1 MIEFILKRLLQAIP
15 VLLIVVSASFFMIR
29 LAPGDPFS
37 QERALPTEVLKSLN
51 TYYKLDQPLTVQYLD
66 YLSNLLQG
74 EFGPSFK
81 YPGRT
86 VTEIIGA
93 GLPVTFELGAYA
105 MLIALLLGISSGVVA
120 SLRPNTW
127 QDYVPMSLAMIG
139 ICLPSYVLG
148 PLLVLIIG
156 IWLEWLPVSGWG
168 YIPGDKILPSVTM
181 GFVYAAYIS
190 RLSRG
195 GMLEIL
201 NQDFIRT
208 ARAKGV
214 SEGMI
219 VLRHALRGGMQP
231 VVSFMGPAL
240 AGLLGGS
247 FVVETIFQI
256 PGLGRYYV
264 QAAFNRDYT
273 LILGMTV
280 FFATLIIAFNLLA
293 DIVAAWLNPRLRR
306 GKTAGNG

>member
-1 MIEFILKRLLQAIP
+1 MLEFIVKRLLQAVP
-15 VLLIVVSASFFMIR
+15 VLLIVITCSFFLVRM
-29 LAPGDPFS
+29 APGDPFS
-37 QERALPTEVLKSLN
+37 SEKAMAPEVLKSLN
-51 TYYKLDQPLTVQYLD
+51 EHYHLDQPLVVQYFD
-66 YLSNLLQG
+66 YLVNVLQG

-93 GLPVTFELGAYA
+93 GMPVTFELGFYA
-105 MLIALLLGISSGVVA
+105 LSIALLFGIGTGVIA
-120 SLRPNTW
+120 SLKPNTW
-127 QDYVPMSLAMIG
+127 QDYLPMSLAMTG

-148 PLLVLIIG
+148 PLLVLFFG
-156 IWLEWLPVSGWG
+156 IWLEWVPVSGWG
-168 YIPGDKILPSVTM
+168 YIPGDKILPSVTL
-181 GFVYAAYIS
+181 GFVYAAYVA

-201 NQDFIRT
+201 TQDFIRT

-214 SEGMI
+214 SGPMI
-219 VLRHALRGGMQP
+219 IIRHALRGGMQP

-273 LILGMTV
+273 LILGMTI
-280 FFATLIIAFNLLA
+280 FFAALIIAFNLLA
-293 DIVAAWLNPRLRR
+293 DIVAAWLNPRLRYS
-306 GKTAGNG
+306 AGAKH

>member
-1 MIEFILKRLLQAIP
+1 MLGFILKRVLQAIP
-15 VLLIVVSASFFMIR
+15 VLLIVITGTFFLVR

-37 QERALPTEVLKSLN
+37 AEKALPPEVVKSLKQHYN
-51 TYYKLDQPLTVQYLD
+51 LDRPLHIQYLR
-66 YLSNLLQG
+66 YLGNILHG
-74 EFGPSFK
+74 KFGPSFK

-93 GLPVTFELGAYA
+93 GMPVTFELGFYA
-105 MLIALLLGISSGVVA
+105 LLIALVLGIGSGVIA
-120 SLRPNTW
+120 SLKPNTL
-127 QDYVPMSLAMIG
+127 QDYIPMTLAMTG

-148 PLLVLIIG
+148 PLLILIFG
-156 IWLEWLPVSGWG
+156 IWLEWVPVSGWG
-168 YIPGDKILPSVTM
+168 YIPGDKILPSMTLGLV
-181 GFVYAAYIS
+181 FAAYIS
-190 RLSRG
+190 RLARG

-208 ARAKGV
+208 AKAKGV
-214 SEGMI
+214 SKPMI
-219 VLRHALRGGMQP
+219 VFRHALRGGLQP
-231 VVSFMGPAL
+231 VVSFLGPAV

-247 FVVETIFQI
+247 FVIETIFQI

-280 FFATLIIAFNLLA
+280 FFATIIILFNLLA
-293 DIVAAWLNPRLRR
+293 DIMLVWLNPKLHR
-306 GKTAGNG
+306 GAK

>member
-1 MIEFILKRLLQAIP
+1 MFGFILKRVAQAIP
-15 VLLIVVSASFFMIR
+15 VLFIVISCAFFLIR

-37 QERALPTEVLKSLN
+37 AEKALPPEVVKSLKQH
-51 TYYKLDQPLTVQYLD
+51 YHLDRPLSTQYLM
-66 YLSNLLQG
+66 YLGNIVRG
-74 EFGPSFK
+74 DFGPSFK
-81 YPGRT
+81 FPGRT

-93 GLPVTFELGAYA
+93 GMPVTFELGFYA
-105 MLIALLLGISSGVVA
+105 LIIALVLGIGSGVIA
-120 SLRPNTW
+120 SLKPNTL
-127 QDYVPMSLAMIG
+127 QDYLPMSIAMTG

-148 PLLVLIIG
+148 PLLILIFG

-168 YIPGDKILPSVTM
+168 YIPGDKILPSATL
-181 GFVYAAYIS
+181 GFVFAAYIS
-190 RLSRG
+190 RLTRG

-201 NQDFIRT
+201 SQDFIRT

-214 SEGMI
+214 SRPMI
-219 VLRHALRGGMQP
+219 VFRHALRGGLQP
-231 VVSFMGPAL
+231 VVSFLGPAV

-247 FVVETIFQI
+247 FVIETIFQI

-280 FFATLIIAFNLLA
+280 FFATLIILFNLLA
-293 DIVAAWLNPRLRR
+293 DIILVWMNPKLRR
-306 GKTAGNG
+306 GGN

>member
-1 MIEFILKRLLQAIP
+1 MLEFILKRLLQAIP
-15 VLLIVVSASFFMIR
+15 VLLIVITASFFMIR
-29 LAPGDPFS
+29 LAPGEPFS
-37 QERALPTEVLKSLN
+37 QERAMPVEVLKSLN
-51 TYYKLDQPLTVQYLD
+51 SYYKLDQPLVAQYLE
-66 YLSNLLQG
+66 YLKNIAQG
-74 EFGPSFK
+74 DFGPSFK
-81 YPGRT
+81 YSGRT

-93 GLPVTFELGAYA
+93 GLPVTFELGGYA
-105 MLIALLLGISSGVVA
+105 LLIALLIGISSGVIA

-127 QDYVPMSLAMIG
+127 QDYVPMSFAMIG

-148 PLLVLIIG
+148 PLLVLIVG

-168 YIPGDKILPSVTM
+168 YIPGDKVLPSVTM

-190 RLSRG
+190 RLARG

-201 NQDFIRT
+201 SQDFIRT

-214 SEGMI
+214 SESMI

-273 LILGMTV
+273 LILGMTI
-280 FFATLIIAFNLLA
+280 FFAVLIVAFNLLA
-293 DIVAAWLNPRLRR
+293 DIVAAWMNPRLRS
-306 GKTAGNG
+306 GKAAGG

>member
-1 MIEFILKRLLQAIP
+1 MIEFILKRLLQALP
-15 VLLIVVSASFFMIR
+15 VLLIVITASFFMIR

-37 QERALPTEVLKSLN
+37 QERALPVEVMKGLR
-51 TYYKLDQPLTVQYLD
+51 TYYKLDQPLVTQYLE
-66 YLSNLLQG
+66 YLKNIAQG
-74 EFGPSFK
+74 DFGPSFK
-81 YPGRT
+81 YSGRT

-105 MLIALLLGISSGVVA
+105 LLIALLIGISSGVIA

-148 PLLVLIIG
+148 PLLVLIVG

-190 RLSRG
+190 RLARG

-201 NQDFIRT
+201 SQDFIRT

-214 SEGMI
+214 SESMI

-273 LILGMTV
+273 LILGMTI
-280 FFATLIIAFNLLA
+280 FFAVLIIAFNLLA
-293 DIVAAWLNPRLRR
+293 DILAAWMNPRLRS
-306 GKTAGNG
+306 GKAAGG

>member
-1 MIEFILKRLLQAIP
+1 MFEFIIKRVLQAIP
-15 VLLIVVSASFFMIR
+15 VLLIVITCSFLLVRM
-29 LAPGDPFS
+29 APGDPFS
-37 QERALPTEVLKSLN
+37 SEKALPPGVLKSLN
-51 TYYKLDQPLTVQYLD
+51 EHYKLDQPLYVQYVD
-66 YLSNLLQG
+66 YLGNLLQG
-74 EFGPSFK
+74 DFGPSFK
-81 YPGRT
+81 YPGRS

-93 GLPVTFELGAYA
+93 GLPVTFELGFYA
-105 MLIALLLGISSGVVA
+105 IMIALIFGITTGVIA
-120 SLRPNTW
+120 SLKPNTW
-127 QDYVPMSLAMIG
+127 QDYLPMSLVMVG

-148 PLLVLIIG
+148 PLLVLVFG

-168 YIPGDKILPSVTM
+168 YIPGDKILPSVTLGM
-181 GFVYAAYIS
+181 VYAAYIA

-201 NQDFIRT
+201 TQDFIRT

-214 SEGMI
+214 SGPM
-219 VLRHALRGGMQP
+219 VVFRHALRGGMQP

-273 LILGMTV
+273 LILGMTI
-280 FFATLIIAFNLLA
+280 FFAALIILFNLLA
-293 DIVAAWLNPRLRR
+293 DIIAAWMNPRLRHR
-306 GKTAGNG
+306 VTNRN

>member
-1 MIEFILKRLLQAIP
+1 MPGFILRRLLQAIP
-15 VLLIVVSASFFMIR
+15 VLLIVITCSFFLVR
-29 LAPGDPFS
+29 LAPGDPFTS
-37 QERALPTEVLKSLN
+37 EKALPPEVLKSLRQHYN
-51 TYYKLDQPLTVQYLD
+51 LDKPLYTQYVIYID
-66 YLSNLLQG
+66 NLLHG
-74 EFGPSFK
+74 NFGPSFK

-86 VTEIIGA
+86 VTEIIAA
-93 GLPVTFELGAYA
+93 GMPVTFELGFYA
-105 MLIALLLGISSGVVA
+105 LLFALLLGIGSGVIA
-120 SLRPNTW
+120 SLRPNTA
-127 QDYVPMSLAMIG
+127 QDYIPMSMAMIG

-148 PLLVLIIG
+148 PLLVLVFG

-168 YIPGDKILPSVTM
+168 YIPGDKILPSVTL
-181 GFVYAAYIS
+181 GFMYAAYVA

-201 NQDFIRT
+201 NQDYIRT

-214 SEGMI
+214 SKLMI
-219 VLRHALRGGMQP
+219 VLKHAMRGGMQP
-231 VVSFMGPAL
+231 VVSFMGPGI

-247 FVVETIFQI
+247 FVIETIFQI

-280 FFATLIIAFNLLA
+280 FFATLIIVFNLLA
-293 DIVAAWLNPRLRR
+293 DIALAWMNPRLRR
-306 GKTAGNG
+306 TTTTGN

>member
-1 MIEFILKRLLQAIP
+1 MIGFIIRRVVQAVP
-15 VLLIVVSASFFMIR
+15 VLFIVITGAFFLVR
-29 LAPGDPFS
+29 LAPGDPFAV
-37 QERALPTEVLKSLN
+37 EKALPPEVVKGLRQH
-51 TYYKLDQPLTVQYLD
+51 YQLDQPFYVQYLN
-66 YLSNLLQG
+66 YLKNLLQG

-81 YPGRT
+81 YPGRS

-105 MLIALLLGISSGVVA
+105 LIIALILGTGSGLIA
-120 SLRPNTW
+120 SLRPNTL
-127 QDYVPMSLAMIG
+127 QDYIPMSLAMTG

-148 PLLVLIIG
+148 PLLVLIFGIG
-156 IWLEWLPVSGWG
+156 LEWLPVSGWG
-168 YIPGDKILPSVTM
+168 YLPGDKILPSVTL
-181 GFVYAAYIS
+181 GFVFAAYIS
-190 RLSRG
+190 RLTRG
-195 GMLEIL
+195 GMLEVL
-201 NQDFIRT
+201 SQDFILT

-214 SEGMI
+214 SRPVII
-219 VLRHALRGGMQP
+219 VRHALRGGLQP
-231 VVSFMGPAL
+231 VVSFLGPAI

-280 FFATLIIAFNLLA
+280 FFASLIIIFNLLT
-293 DIVAAWLNPRLRR
+293 DIATVWMNPRLKR
-306 GKTAGNG
+306 GGE

>member
-1 MIEFILKRLLQAIP
+1 MFELILKRVLQAVP
-15 VLLIVVSASFFMIR
+15 VLLIVITGSFFLIR

-37 QERALPTEVLKSLN
+37 QDKALPVEVLKSLKEHYN
-51 TYYKLDQPLTVQYLD
+51 LDKPLYIQYID
-66 YLSNLLQG
+66 YLGDLLHG
-74 EFGPSFK
+74 DFGPSFK

-93 GLPVTFELGAYA
+93 GMPVTFELGLY
-105 MLIALLLGISSGVVA
+105 ALLISLGVGITAGILA
-120 SLRPNTW
+120 ALKPNTL
-127 QDYVPMSLAMIG
+127 QDYIPMSLSMVG
-139 ICLPSYVLG
+139 ICLPTYVLG
-148 PLLVLIIG
+148 PLLVLVFG

-168 YIPGDKILPSVTM
+168 YIPGDKILPSVTL
-181 GFVYAAYIS
+181 GFFYAAYVS

-214 SEGMI
+214 SKTMI
-219 VLRHALRGGMQP
+219 VFRHALRGGLQP
-231 VVSFMGPAL
+231 VVSFLGPAV

-273 LILGMTV
+273 LILGMTI
-280 FFATLIIAFNLLA
+280 FFASLIIVFNLLA
-293 DIVAAWLNPRLRR
+293 DILIVWLNPRLRHA
-306 GKTAGNG
+306 GK

>member
-1 MIEFILKRLLQAIP
+1 MKGLR
-15 VLLIVVSASFFMIR
+15 
-29 LAPGDPFS
+29 
-37 QERALPTEVLKSLN
+37 
-51 TYYKLDQPLTVQYLD
+51 TYYKLDQPLVTQYIE
-66 YLSNLLQG
+66 YLKNIAQG
-74 EFGPSFK
+74 DFGPSFK
-81 YPGRT
+81 YSGRT

-105 MLIALLLGISSGVVA
+105 LLIALLIGISSGVIA

-148 PLLVLIIG
+148 PLLVLIVG

-190 RLSRG
+190 RLARG

-201 NQDFIRT
+201 SQDFIRT

-214 SEGMI
+214 SESMI

-231 VVSFMGPAL
+231 VISFMGPAL

-273 LILGMTV
+273 LILGMTI
-280 FFATLIIAFNLLA
+280 FFAVLIVVFNLLA
-293 DIVAAWLNPRLRR
+293 DIVAAWMNPRLRS
-306 GKTAGNG
+306 GKAAGG

>member
-1 MIEFILKRLLQAIP
+1 
-15 VLLIVVSASFFMIR
+15 V
-29 LAPGDPFS
+29 
-37 QERALPTEVLKSLN
+37 
-51 TYYKLDQPLTVQYLD
+51 VQYFD
-66 YLSNLLQG
+66 YLVNVLQG

-93 GLPVTFELGAYA
+93 GMPVTFELGFYA
-105 MLIALLLGISSGVVA
+105 LSIALLFGIGTGVIA
-120 SLRPNTW
+120 SLKPNTW
-127 QDYVPMSLAMIG
+127 QDYLPMSLAMTG

-148 PLLVLIIG
+148 PLLVLFFG
-156 IWLEWLPVSGWG
+156 IWLEWVPVSGWG
-168 YIPGDKILPSVTM
+168 YIPGDKILPSVTL
-181 GFVYAAYIS
+181 GFVYAAYVA

-201 NQDFIRT
+201 TQDFIRT

-214 SEGMI
+214 SGPMI
-219 VLRHALRGGMQP
+219 IIRHALRGGMQP

-273 LILGMTV
+273 LILGMTI
-280 FFATLIIAFNLLA
+280 FFAALIIAFNLLA
-293 DIVAAWLNPRLRR
+293 DIVAAWLNPRLRYS
-306 GKTAGNG
+306 AGAKH

>member
-1 MIEFILKRLLQAIP
+1 MPAFILKRLLQTLP
-15 VLLIVVSASFFMIR
+15 VLLIVITASFFMVR

-37 QERALPTEVLKSLN
+37 QERALPVEVMKGLR
-51 TYYKLDQPLTVQYLD
+51 TYYKLDQPLVTQYIE
-66 YLSNLLQG
+66 YLKNIAQG
-74 EFGPSFK
+74 DFGPSFK
-81 YPGRT
+81 YSGRT

-105 MLIALLLGISSGVVA
+105 LLIALLIGISSGVIA

-127 QDYVPMSLAMIG
+127 QDYVPMSFAMIG

-148 PLLVLIIG
+148 PLLVLIVG

-190 RLSRG
+190 RLARG

-201 NQDFIRT
+201 SQDFIRT

-214 SEGMI
+214 SESMI

-231 VVSFMGPAL
+231 VISFMGPAL

-273 LILGMTV
+273 LILGMTI
-280 FFATLIIAFNLLA
+280 FFAVLIVVFNLLA
-293 DIVAAWLNPRLRR
+293 DIVAAWMNPRLRS
-306 GKTAGNG
+306 GKSAGG

>member
-1 MIEFILKRLLQAIP
+1 MPAFILKRLLQALP
-15 VLLIVVSASFFMIR
+15 VLLIVITASFFMVR

-37 QERALPTEVLKSLN
+37 QERALPVEVMKGLR
-51 TYYKLDQPLTVQYLD
+51 TYYKLDQPLVTQYIE
-66 YLSNLLQG
+66 YLKNIAQG
-74 EFGPSFK
+74 DFGPSFK
-81 YPGRT
+81 YSGRT

-105 MLIALLLGISSGVVA
+105 LLIALLVGISSGVIA

-148 PLLVLIIG
+148 PLLVLIVG

-190 RLSRG
+190 RLARG

-201 NQDFIRT
+201 SQDFIRT

-214 SEGMI
+214 SESMI

-231 VVSFMGPAL
+231 VISFMGPAL

-273 LILGMTV
+273 LILGMTI
-280 FFATLIIAFNLLA
+280 FFAVLIVVFNLLA
-293 DIVAAWLNPRLRR
+293 DIVAAWMNPRLRS
-306 GKTAGNG
+306 GKSAGG

>member
-1 MIEFILKRLLQAIP
+1 MFGFILKRVAQAIP
-15 VLLIVVSASFFMIR
+15 VLFIVISCAFFLIR

-37 QERALPTEVLKSLN
+37 AEKALPPEVVKSLKQH
-51 TYYKLDQPLTVQYLD
+51 YHLDRPLSTQYLM
-66 YLSNLLQG
+66 YLGNIVRG
-74 EFGPSFK
+74 DFGPSFK
-81 YPGRT
+81 FPGRT

-93 GLPVTFELGAYA
+93 GMPVTFELGFYA
-105 MLIALLLGISSGVVA
+105 LIIALALGIGSGVIA
-120 SLRPNTW
+120 SLKPNTL
-127 QDYVPMSLAMIG
+127 QDYLPMSIAMTG

-148 PLLVLIIG
+148 PLLILIFG

-168 YIPGDKILPSVTM
+168 YIPGDKILPSATL
-181 GFVYAAYIS
+181 GFVFAAYIS
-190 RLSRG
+190 RLTRG

-201 NQDFIRT
+201 SQDFIRT

-214 SEGMI
+214 SRPMI
-219 VLRHALRGGMQP
+219 VFRHALRGGLQP
-231 VVSFMGPAL
+231 VVSFLGPAV

-247 FVVETIFQI
+247 FVIETIFQI

-280 FFATLIIAFNLLA
+280 FFATLIILFNLLA
-293 DIVAAWLNPRLRR
+293 DIILVWMNPKLRR
-306 GKTAGNG
+306 GGN

>member
-1 MIEFILKRLLQAIP
+1 MLELIVKRTLQAIP
-15 VLLIVVSASFFMIR
+15 VLLIVITGSFFLIR

-37 QERALPTEVLKSLN
+37 QDKALPLEVLKSLKTHYN
-51 TYYKLDQPLTVQYLD
+51 LDKPLYIQYID
-66 YLSNLLQG
+66 YLGNLMHG
-74 EFGPSFK
+74 NFGPSFK

-93 GLPVTFELGAYA
+93 GMPVTFELGLYA
-105 MLIALLLGISSGVVA
+105 ILIALGLGVISGVTA
-120 SLRPNTW
+120 SLKPNTL
-127 QDYVPMSLAMIG
+127 QDYLPMSLAMTG

-148 PLLVLIIG
+148 PLLVLIFG
-156 IWLEWLPVSGWG
+156 VWLEWLPVSGWG
-168 YIPGDKILPSVTM
+168 YIPGDKILPSVTL
-181 GFVYAAYIS
+181 GFIYAAYIS

-214 SEGMI
+214 SKTMI
-219 VLRHALRGGMQP
+219 VFRHALRGGMQP
-231 VVSFMGPAL
+231 VVSFMGPAV

-273 LILGMTV
+273 LILGMTI
-280 FFATLIIAFNLLA
+280 FFASLIIVFNLLT
-293 DIVAAWLNPRLRR
+293 DILAIWLNPRLRHSS
-306 GKTAGNG
+306 K

>member
-1 MIEFILKRLLQAIP
+1 MFEFILRRLLQAIP
-15 VLLIVVSASFFMIR
+15 VLLIVITASFFMIR
-29 LAPGDPFS
+29 MAPGDPFS
-37 QERALPTEVLKSLN
+37 QERALPVEVLKSLKA
-51 TYYKLDQPLTVQYLD
+51 YYKLDQPMAVQYVD
-66 YLSNLLQG
+66 YLKNLSRG

-86 VTEIIGA
+86 VTEIIAA
-93 GLPVTFELGAYA
+93 GMPVTFELGAYA
-105 MLIALLLGISSGVVA
+105 LLIALLIGISSGVTA

-127 QDYVPMSLAMIG
+127 QDYVPMSVAMIG

-148 PLLVLIIG
+148 PLLVLVIG

-214 SEGMI
+214 SEAMI

-280 FFATLIIAFNLLA
+280 FFATLIIFFNLFA

-306 GKTAGNG
+306 GKAAGG

>member
-1 MIEFILKRLLQAIP
+1 MLELIVKRILQAVP
-15 VLLIVVSASFFMIR
+15 VLLIVITGSFFLIR

-37 QERALPTEVLKSLN
+37 QDKALPVEVLKSLKQHYN
-51 TYYKLDQPLTVQYLD
+51 LDKPMFIQYVD
-66 YLSNLLQG
+66 YIGDLLHG
-74 EFGPSFK
+74 DFGPSFK

-93 GLPVTFELGAYA
+93 GMPVTFELGFYA
-105 MLIALLLGISSGVVA
+105 MLFALLLGISAGVIA
-120 SLRPNTW
+120 SLRPNTV
-127 QDYVPMSLAMIG
+127 QDYLPMSIAMIG

-148 PLLVLIIG
+148 PLLVLVFG

-168 YIPGDKILPSVTM
+168 YIPGDKILPSVTL
-181 GFVYAAYIS
+181 GFMYAAYVA

-195 GMLEIL
+195 GMLEVL
-201 NQDFIRT
+201 SQDFIRT

-214 SEGMI
+214 SKAMI
-219 VLRHALRGGMQP
+219 VLKHAMRGGMQP
-231 VVSFMGPAL
+231 VVSFLGPAL

-247 FVVETIFQI
+247 FVVETIFEI

-273 LILGMTV
+273 LILGMTI
-280 FFATLIIAFNLLA
+280 FFSTLIIVFNLLT
-293 DIVAAWLNPRLRR
+293 DIALAWMNPRLRH
-306 GKTAGNG
+306 TATSGG